1 MAIIRPFKGV
11 RPKPDLANA
20 IAALPYDVMNSM
32 EAREM
37 VKDNPLSFL
46 YIDRPELNFPPEQNM
61 YADEVY
67 TKAREVYESMK
78 TRGEFIQD
86 STPVLYIYQQTMG
99 GRKQM
104 GLVAAT
110 SIDEYLNNTIK
121 KHELTRKEKEEDRIR
136 HVDAMDANTGPI
148 FLTYRG
154 KPQISATIKAWAES
168 HTPIYDFV
176 SEDNVGHTA
185 WIIDDAAVI
194 KEISDAFLNSVDA
207 LYIADGHHRNASAVA
222 VGLKRREQSPGYT
235 VEDELSYYLSVIFP
249 DDELSIMDY
258 NRVVKDL
265 NGLSKDE
272 FIAKIS
278 EKFDVS
284 PWSGGAYKPEARHMF
299 GMYLEGSW
307 YKLIAKPQFIDEND
321 PVESLDVSIL
331 QTQLLTPLLNI
342 QDPRTD
348 ARIDFV
354 GGLRGLGELERRVN
368 NGNMKV
374 AFSMFPTAMDELM
387 AIADAD
393 KLMPPKSTW
402 FEPKLRSGLF
412 IHELSN

>member
-11 RPKPDLANA
+11 RPRPDLANA
-20 IAALPYDVMNSM
+20 IAALPYDVMSSM

-37 VKDNPLSFL
+37 VKDTPLSFL
-46 YIDRPELNFPPEQNM
+46 YIDRPELNFPPEQDM
-61 YADEVY
+61 YADVVY
-67 TKAREVYESMK
+67 KKAREVYENMK
-78 TRGEFIQD
+78 AKGEFIQD
-86 STPVLYIYQQTMG
+86 PEPVLYIYQQEMD

-121 KHELTRKEKEEDRIR
+121 KHELTRKEKEIDRIN

-148 FLTYRG
+148 FLTYRS
-154 KPQISATIKAWAES
+154 KPQISAVIKAWADS
-168 HTPIYDFV
+168 HKPVYDFV
-176 SEDNVGHTA
+176 SEDNIGHTV
-185 WIIDDAAVI
+185 WIIDDAATI
-194 KEISDAFLNSVDA
+194 KEISDAFANNVDA

-222 VGLKRREQSPGYT
+222 VGLKRREQNPNYT
-235 VEDELSYYLSVIFP
+235 MEDELNYYLSVIFP
-249 DDELSIMDY
+249 ADELAIMDY

-272 FIAKIS
+272 FIAKLG
-278 EKFDVS
+278 EKFDVEL
-284 PWSGGAYKPEARHMF
+284 WSGGKYKPEARHMF
-299 GMYLEGSW
+299 GLYLDGSW
-307 YKLIAKPQFIDEND
+307 YKMVAKPQFIDEND

-331 QTQLLTPLLNI
+331 QSQVLTPILDI
-342 QDPRTD
+342 KDPRTD
-348 ARIDFV
+348 VRIDFV

-368 NGNMKV
+368 SGNMV
-374 AFSMFPTAMDELM
+374 AAFSMFPTSMEELM
-387 AIADAD
+387 AISDAD

-412 IHELSN
+412 IHELK

>member
-1 MAIIRPFKGV
+1 MAIVRPFKGV
-11 RPKPDLANA
+11 RPKPELAKD
-20 IAALPYDVMNSM
+20 IAALPYDVMSSS

-37 VKDNPLSFL
+37 TKSTPLSFL

-78 TRGEFIQD
+78 SKGEFIQD
-86 STPVLYIYQQTMG
+86 SAPVLYIYQQTMD

-110 SIDEYLNNTIK
+110 SIDEYLNNIIK

-148 FLTYRG
+148 FLTYRS
-154 KPQISATIKAWAES
+154 KPQISATIKAWADS
-168 HTPIYDFV
+168 HKPVYDFV
-176 SEDNVGHTA
+176 SDDNVGHVV
-185 WIIDDAAVI
+185 WVIDNAAVI
-194 KEISDAFLNSVDA
+194 KEISDAFANSVDA

-222 VGLKRREQSPGYT
+222 VGLKRRKENPNYT
-235 VEDELSYYLSVIFP
+235 MEDELNYYLSVIFP
-249 DDELSIMDY
+249 ADELAIMDY

-272 FIAKIS
+272 FIAKLS
-278 EKFDVS
+278 EKFDVQE
-284 PWSGGAYKPEARHMF
+284 WSSGAYKPEARHMF
-299 GMYLEGSW
+299 GMYLDGTW
-307 YKLIAKPQFIDEND
+307 YKMVAKPQFIDEND

-331 QTQLLTPLLNI
+331 QSQLLTPILNI

-348 ARIDFV
+348 VRIDFV
-354 GGLRGLGELERRVN
+354 GGLRGLGELEKRVN
-368 NGNMKV
+368 SGNMV
-374 AFSMFPTAMDELM
+374 AAFSMFPTSMDELM
-387 AIADAD
+387 AVADANQI
-393 KLMPPKSTW
+393 MPPKSTW
-402 FEPKLRSGLF
+402 FEPKLRSGLLV
-412 IHELSN
+412 HEF

>member
-1 MAIIRPFKGV
+1 MAIVRPFKGV
-11 RPKPDLANA
+11 RPKPELARD
-20 IAALPYDVMNSM
+20 IAALPYDVMSSL

-37 VKDNPLSFL
+37 TKDTPLSFL
-46 YIDRPELNFPPEQNM
+46 YIDRPELNFGPEQNM

-67 TKAREVYESMK
+67 TKAREVYENMK
-78 TRGEFIQD
+78 TKGEFVQD
-86 STPVLYIYQQTMG
+86 ATPVLYIYQQEMD

-154 KPQISATIKAWAES
+154 KAAISATIKAWAES
-168 HTPIYDFV
+168 HKPVYDFV
-176 SEDNVGHTA
+176 SEDNVGHVV

-194 KEISDAFLNSVDA
+194 KELTDAFAKDVDA

-222 VGLKRREQSPGYT
+222 VGLKRREQKPNYNM
-235 VEDELSYYLSVIFP
+235 EDELNYYLSVIFP
-249 DDELSIMDY
+249 DDELAIMDY

-265 NGLSKDE
+265 NDLSKDE
-272 FIAKIS
+272 FIAKLGD
-278 EKFDVS
+278 KFDVS

-299 GMYLEGSW
+299 GMYLDGAW
-307 YKLIAKPQFIDEND
+307 YKLVAKPEFIDEKD
-321 PVESLDVSIL
+321 PVASLDVSIL
-331 QTQLLTPLLNI
+331 QSQLLTPVLNI

-348 ARIDFV
+348 SRIDFV
-354 GGLRGLGELERRVN
+354 GGLRGLGELEKRVN
-368 NGNMKV
+368 SGNMKV
-374 AFSMFPTAMDELM
+374 AFSMFPTSMAELM
-387 AIADAD
+387 AISDAD

-412 IHELSN
+412 VHELSN